1 MRSLWQN
8 PIIPLLLVIIVIAFL
23 IYRQLRPRK
32 ISRHSLI
39 IFPIIIFYFILQ
51 SLPAFHP
58 SPAKLVDL
66 VISAIVSTILGLL
79 ACRQLHVY
87 KGQSGKAMAKGNW
100 TYFLWWLA
108 AFIIKVVIAIILG
121 ETKTQNISQ
130 VEILLPVFILLVTRN
145 AYLYWKVNK
154 LQLILH

>member
-1 MRSLWQN
+1 MSSLWQN
-8 PIIPLLLVIIVIAFL
+8 PFISLLLVIIFIAFL

-32 ISRHSLI
+32 LSRRALI
-39 IFPIIIFYFILQ
+39 IFPIIILYIILQ
-51 SLPAFHP
+51 SLPGFHP
-58 SPAKLVDL
+58 DQAKLIDI

-87 KGQSGKAMAKGNW
+87 KGPSGKAMAKGNW

-108 AFIIKVVIAIILG
+108 AFIIKGVIAVMLG

-130 VEILLPVFILLVTRN
+130 VEILLPVFMLLVTRN
-145 AYLYWKVNK
+145 AYLFWKVNK
-154 LQLILH
+154 LQLVLH